1 MKIQHAKNT
10 FRRQGM
16 FYNSSSLF
24 VNWYNKWIG
33 CIIIMS
39 FKSGASVTKWPRW
52 HCFKSCILTLIPR
65 PLHWAATWHVLIA
78 SGMGCICRYQSSWQN
93 WPWLPWAAVLD
104 KTQFQVC
111 SDWRF
116 PEFFKGGKS
125 SKPLP
130 FWITILTKL
139 SQLQWCPDGNFMM
152 TSKDLWH
159 QTTLLL
165 QLIST
170 GNLNIHCVQP
180 VSPGLAVTASTSTY
194 ASEPQQ
200 RVRDFCVSLTDLSE
214 LRRAL
219 NFPSLAGNL

>member
-78 SGMGCICRYQSSWQN
+78 SGMGCFCRYQSSWQN

-159 QTTLLL
+159 QTTFDFHRKLEHTLCTACQSWSGSDSKHKYL
-165 QLIST
+165 CQWAPAACPGFLRFPY
-170 GNLNIHCVQP
+170 GP
-180 VSPGLAVTASTSTY
+180 VGA
-194 ASEPQQ
+194 
-200 RVRDFCVSLTDLSE
+200 
-214 LRRAL
+214 
-219 NFPSLAGNL
+219 